1 MLRKLA
7 WRNIWRNKRR
17 SIITILAVTFAVMLS
32 IAMRGLQLGTYEVN
46 IETAVNMFPGYL
58 QIQKIGYQKNPSLQK
73 SFFFEQNLREMLQKE
88 SLITG
93 YTPRVMGDG
102 LISFKDNSAGAGI
115 LGIVP
120 ETEKTVC
127 NIMSK
132 VNSGRFFQSDSSHE
146 IVIGY
151 TLLSNL
157 KAEIGDTV
165 VVLAQGYDGSLGN
178 LLFRIVGTV
187 KTGSREIDA
196 GAVFMGLSTGQDL
209 LAMYGRV
216 NVIAISLDDLGD
228 IPEVQNNL
236 KRSLQKNSDL
246 TVLKWNEIM
255 PDFEQT
261 IQLDNIS
268 GILFLGILVVV
279 VAFGIMNTL
288 LMSVTERFREFGVTL
303 SIGMPQ
309 RKLVMQVFMETL
321 FISLIGIVIG
331 NILAAGINYYIVQN
345 PIVFGG
351 DFAELYAEYGFLPR
365 LESTLKAH
373 IFWNTS
379 LATFIIS
386 IFASLY
392 PLIKVY
398 RLEPLKGIRYT

>member
-1 MLRKLA
+1 MLLKLA

-46 IETAVNMFPGYL
+46 IETVVNMFPGYL

-73 SFFFEQNLREMLQKE
+73 SFSFDRGLREMLQNE
-88 SLITG
+88 PLITG

-102 LISFKDNSAGAGI
+102 LISFKDNSAGAAI
-115 LGIVP
+115 LGIAP

-127 NIMSK
+127 DIMSK
-132 VNSGRFFQSDSSHE
+132 VNAGRFFQSDSSNE
-146 IVIGY
+146 IVVGY

-178 LLFRIVGTV
+178 LLFKIAGAV
-187 KTGSREIDA
+187 KTGSREFDA
-196 GAVFMGLSTGQDL
+196 GAVFMGLSTAQNL

-216 NVIAISLDDLGD
+216 NIIAISLNDLDD
-228 IPEVQNNL
+228 IPEVQNYLN
-236 KRSLQKNSDL
+236 RVLQNSEL
-246 TVLKWNEIM
+246 TALKWNEIM

-261 IQLDNIS
+261 IQLDNIG
-268 GILFLGILVVV
+268 GILFLGILVIV
-279 VAFGIMNTL
+279 VAFGIMNTV
-288 LMSVTERFREFGVTL
+288 LMSVTERFWEFGVTL

-309 RKLVMQVFMETL
+309 RKLVLQVLLETL
-321 FISLIGIVIG
+321 FIALIGIVIG
-331 NILAAGINYYIVQN
+331 NILATGINYYIVQN

-351 DFAELYAEYGFLPR
+351 EFAELYAEYGFLPR

-373 IFWNTS
+373 IFWNSS

-392 PLIKVY
+392 PLFKVY

>member
-17 SIITILAVTFAVMLS
+17 SVITIVAVTFAVMLS

-46 IETAVNMFPGYL
+46 IETVVNMFPGYL
-58 QIQKIGYQKNPSLQK
+58 QIQKTGYQKNPSLQK
-73 SFFFEQNLREMLQKE
+73 SFFFDRELREMLEKE
-88 SLITG
+88 PLITG

-115 LGIVP
+115 LGIAP

-127 NIMSK
+127 DIMSK
-132 VNSGRFFQSDSSHE
+132 VNAGRFFQSDSSQE
-146 IVIGY
+146 IVVGH

-178 LLFRIVGTV
+178 LLFKIVGSV
-187 KTGSREIDA
+187 KTGSREFDA
-196 GAVFMGLSTGQDL
+196 GAVFMGLSTAGEL
-209 LAMYGRV
+209 LAMYGRITV
-216 NVIAISLDDLGD
+216 VAISLDNLDD
-228 IPEVQNNL
+228 IPEVQKNL
-236 KRSLQKNSDL
+236 KSALQNSEL
-246 TVLKWNEIM
+246 AVLKWNEIM
-255 PDFEQT
+255 PEFEQT

-268 GILFLGILVVV
+268 GILFLGILVIV
-279 VAFGIMNTL
+279 VAFGIMNTV

-309 RKLVMQVFMETL
+309 RKLVMQVFLETL
-321 FISLIGIVIG
+321 FIALIGIVIG

-351 DFAELYAEYGFLPR
+351 EFAELYAEYGFLPR

-373 IFWNTS
+373 IFWNSS

-386 IFASLY
+386 ILASLY
-392 PLIKVY
+392 PLLKVY

>member
-17 SIITILAVTFAVMLS
+17 SVITIVAVTFAVMLS

-46 IETAVNMFPGYL
+46 IETVVNMFPGYL

-73 SFFFEQNLREMLQKE
+73 SFFFGRELREMLQKE
-88 SLITG
+88 PLITG

-127 NIMSK
+127 DIMGK
-132 VNSGRFFQSDSSHE
+132 VNAGQFFRSDSSNE
-146 IVIGY
+146 IVVGY

-178 LLFRIVGTV
+178 LLFKIVGTV
-187 KTGSREIDA
+187 KTGSREFDA
-196 GAVFMGLSTGQDL
+196 GAVFMGLSTAREL
-209 LAMYGRV
+209 LAMYGRI
-216 NVIAISLDDLGD
+216 NVVAISLEDLDD
-228 IPEVQNNL
+228 IPEVQKNL
-236 KRSLQKNSDL
+236 KSALQSSEL

-255 PDFEQT
+255 PEFEQT

-268 GILFLGILVVV
+268 GILFLGILVIV
-279 VAFGIMNTL
+279 VAFGIMNTV

-309 RKLVMQVFMETL
+309 RKLVMQVFLETL
-321 FISLIGIVIG
+321 FIALIGIVIG

-351 DFAELYAEYGFLPR
+351 EFAELYAEYGFLPR

-373 IFWNTS
+373 IFWNSS

-386 IFASLY
+386 ILASLY
-392 PLIKVY
+392 PLLKVY

>member
-1 MLRKLA
+1 MLIKLA

-46 IETAVNMFPGYL
+46 IETVVNMFSGYL
-58 QIQKIGYQKNPSLQK
+58 QIQKTGYQKNPSLQK
-73 SFFFEQNLREMLQKE
+73 SFSFDQNLREILRKE
-88 SLITG
+88 ARITG
-93 YTPRVMGDG
+93 FTPRVVGDG
-102 LISFKDNSAGAGI
+102 LISFKENSAGAAI
-115 LGIVP
+115 LGIAP
-120 ETEKTVC
+120 KTEKTLSE
-127 NIMSK
+127 IMNK
-132 VNSGRFFQSDSSHE
+132 LNAGRFFQGDSSNE
-146 IVIGY
+146 IVIGH
-151 TLLSNL
+151 TLLANL
-157 KAEIGDTV
+157 KVEIGDTV

-178 LLFRIVGTV
+178 LLFRIAGTL
-187 KTGSREIDA
+187 KTGSREFDA
-196 GAVFMGLSTGQDL
+196 GAVFMGLSTAQDL

-216 NVIAISLDDLGD
+216 NMIAISLDDLDD
-228 IPEVQNNL
+228 IPGVQNNL
-236 KRSLQKNSDL
+236 NRALQNSQL
-246 TVLKWNEIM
+246 TALKWNEIM

-261 IQLDNIS
+261 IQLDNIG

-279 VAFGIMNTL
+279 VAFGIMNTV

-309 RKLVMQVFMETL
+309 RKLVLQVFLETL
-321 FISLIGIVIG
+321 FIALIGIVIG

-351 DFAELYAEYGFLPR
+351 EFAELYAEYGFLPR
-365 LESTLKAH
+365 LESSLKGH
-373 IFWNTS
+373 IFRNSS

-386 IFASLY
+386 ILAGLY
-392 PLIKVY
+392 PLLKVY

>member
-1 MLRKLA
+1 MLMKLA
-7 WRNIWRNKRR
+7 WRNIWRSKRR

-46 IETAVNMFPGYL
+46 IKTAVEMFPGYL
-58 QIQKIGYQKNPSLQK
+58 QIQKTGYQKNPSLQK
-73 SFFFEQNLREMLQKE
+73 SFSFDRELREMLHKE
-88 SLITG
+88 PLITG
-93 YTPRVMGDG
+93 FTPRIVGDG

-120 ETEKTVC
+120 ETEKTVSE
-127 NIMSK
+127 IMSK
-132 VNSGRFFQSDSSHE
+132 VNEGRFFQSDSSSD
-146 IVIGY
+146 IVIGH

-178 LLFRIVGTV
+178 LLFKIVGTI
-187 KTGSREIDA
+187 KTGSRDFDA
-196 GAVFMGLSTGQDL
+196 GAVFMGLSTARDL
-209 LAMYGRV
+209 MAMYGRV
-216 NVIAISLDDLGD
+216 NMVAISLDDLDD
-228 IPEVQNNL
+228 IPEVQSHLN
-236 KRSLQKNSDL
+236 RALQNSEL
-246 TVLKWNEIM
+246 TALRWNEIM
-255 PDFEQT
+255 PDFEQS
-261 IQLDNIS
+261 IQLDNIG

-279 VAFGIMNTL
+279 VAFGIMNTV

-309 RKLVMQVFMETL
+309 RKLVTQVFIETL
-321 FISLIGIVIG
+321 FIVLIGIVIG

-351 DFAELYAEYGFLPR
+351 EFAELYAEYGFLPR
-365 LESTLKAH
+365 LESTLKPH
-373 IFWNTS
+373 IFWNSS
-379 LATFIIS
+379 LATFLIS

-392 PLIKVY
+392 PLSKVY
-398 RLEPLKGIRYT
+398 WLEPLKGIRYT